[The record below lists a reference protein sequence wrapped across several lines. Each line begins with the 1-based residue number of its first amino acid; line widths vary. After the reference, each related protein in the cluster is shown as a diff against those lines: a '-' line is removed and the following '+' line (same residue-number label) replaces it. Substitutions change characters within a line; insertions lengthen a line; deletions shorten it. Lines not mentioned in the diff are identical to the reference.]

1 MHTIMEN
8 VLVTLCIAGVLLS
21 VYFAHRAEK

>member
-8 VLVTLCIAGVLLS
+8 LLVTLCIAGVLLS

>member
-1 MHTIMEN
+1 MHAIMEN

>member
-8 VLVTLCIAGVLLS
+8 VLVTLCIADVLLS